1 MAVPIFIKFDNN
13 YYCYLNL
20 NFCSIRY
27 YSPIENLYLT
37 IPIVNGELDKKD
49 NYESCDIT
57 EFLINNSYA
66 TRYDGV
72 KCFKNAFVL
81 MDKVD
86 SNISDK
92 DFIDN
97 YLIRIDKKLYNIY
110 ASDPIYRKI
119 FNLSIIYKRFE

>member
-20 NFCSIRY
+20 NFYSIRY

-49 NYESCDIT
+49 NYESCDVT
-57 EFLINNSYA
+57 EFLINNSYT

-81 MDKVD
+81 IDKVD